1 MPYQTLVDKLNSD
14 CQFELDA
21 EKLFSQVKYA
31 MSRPAN
37 ERDIALKNAV
47 KFNFPEDCIDYQ
59 ELRNKYNV
67 NYRILGAMIS
77 NEDVE
82 KGRRMYDIPKFYEAY
97 LNIVTEMVKDI
108 DPNHKVKP
116 LFGITKEEAV
126 EMQTEVLENA
136 STNKEM
142 LKFEMFVVRDSL
154 DIYHED
160 IEYARADRH
169 TKEVYQ
175 YSTASEA
182 VKREIDHI
190 YMIKK
195 IVEEELKERGWWWR
209 FRNRNGEAKKLRDIV
224 KAAEKTLKD
233 VKFPNEKKAEV
244 KENYDK
250 PQVHPGEKESIQRS
264 TQTLYSAYEQKLEA
278 ARKQK
283 EEKLEAE
290 RKQKEQELE
299 AARKQKEAKLAEI
312 DANRE
317 KDLAAAAEKDAIS
330 AMFDIRFRPSEDIDV
345 FNSQIKIANQLSKV
359 YLHNNKEIDPAA
371 KKIFNANMEKIIMMK
386 DHYKR
391 FDSTGRNV
399 SEEARQAH
407 FDKVLEQFD
416 EKERE
421 LAYTYQNYVPITAE
435 DVDKAMTIKEPV
447 PVDLGENTNA
457 NIEKS
462 KPVDPEKSISK
473 EKEAIG
479 K

>member
-1 MPYQTLVDKLNSD
+1 MPYQTLVNQLNSD
-14 CQFELDA
+14 CQFKLDA
-21 EKLFSQVKYA
+21 EKLFSQVQYA

-67 NYRILGAMIS
+67 NYRILGVMIS

-82 KGRRMYDIPKFYEAY
+82 KGKRMYDIPKFYEAY

-116 LFGITKEEAV
+116 FFGITKEESV

-136 STNKEM
+136 SSNKEM

-160 IEYARADRH
+160 IEYARADRR

-175 YSTASEA
+175 YSTATEA
-182 VKREIDHI
+182 VKREIEHV

-209 FRNRNGEAKKLRDIV
+209 VRNWNGETKKLRDIV

-264 TQTLYSAYEQKLEA
+264 TQTLYSTYEK
-278 ARKQK
+278 AR
-283 EEKLEAE
+283 EEK
-290 RKQKEQELE
+290 RM
-299 AARKQKEAKLAEI
+299 QKEAKLAEI
-312 DANRE
+312 DANKE
-317 KDLAAAAEKDAIS
+317 KDLAAAAEKDVIS
-330 AMFDIRFRPSEDIDV
+330 AMFDIRFRPPMNIDL
-345 FNSQIKIANQLSKV
+345 FNNQIKIANQLSKV

-371 KKIFNANMEKIIMMK
+371 KKVFHANMEKMIAMK

-391 FDSTGRNV
+391 FDSTGRKV
-399 SEEARQAH
+399 SEEARQANL
-407 FDKVLEQFD
+407 DKLFAQFD

-435 DVDKAMTIKEPV
+435 DVDKAMTIKEPM
-447 PVDLGENTNA
+447 PVNLGENTNA

-462 KPVDPEKSISK
+462 KPVEPEKSISK

>member
-1 MPYQTLVDKLNSD
+1 MPYQTLVNQLNSD
-14 CQFELDA
+14 CQFKLDA
-21 EKLFSQVKYA
+21 EKLFSQVQYA

-67 NYRILGAMIS
+67 NYRILGAMMS
-77 NEDVE
+77 NEDVA
-82 KGRRMYDIPKFYEAY
+82 KGRKMYDIPKFYEAY

-116 LFGITKEEAV
+116 FFGITKEEAV

-136 STNKEM
+136 SSNKEM
-142 LKFEMFVVRDSL
+142 LKFEMFVVSDSF
-154 DIYHED
+154 DTYHED
-160 IEYARADRH
+160 IEYARADRR
-169 TKEVYQ
+169 TNEVHQ
-175 YSTASEA
+175 YSTATEA
-182 VKREIDHI
+182 VKREIEHV

-264 TQTLYSAYEQKLEA
+264 TQTLYSTYAQKV
-278 ARKQK
+278 K
-283 EEKLEAE
+283 E
-290 RKQKEQELE
+290 
-299 AARKQKEAKLAEI
+299 KLAEI

-317 KDLAAAAEKDAIS
+317 KDLAAAAEKDVIS
-330 AMFDIRFRPSEDIDV
+330 AMFDIRFRPPMNIDL
-345 FNSQIKIANQLSKV
+345 FNNQIKIANQLSKV

-371 KKIFNANMEKIIMMK
+371 KKIFNANMEKMIMMK

-391 FDSTGRNV
+391 FSSIGKKV
-399 SEEARQAH
+399 SEEARQANL
-407 FDKVLEQFD
+407 DKLFAQFD

-447 PVDLGENTNA
+447 PVDLSENTNA
-457 NIEKS
+457 NVEKS
-462 KPVDPEKSISK
+462 KPVDHEKSISK

>member
-1 MPYQTLVDKLNSD
+1 M
-14 CQFELDA
+14 
-21 EKLFSQVKYA
+21 
-31 MSRPAN
+31 
-37 ERDIALKNAV
+37 
-47 KFNFPEDCIDYQ
+47 
-59 ELRNKYNV
+59 
-67 NYRILGAMIS
+67 
-77 NEDVE
+77 
-82 KGRRMYDIPKFYEAY
+82 
-97 LNIVTEMVKDI
+97 
-108 DPNHKVKP
+108 
-116 LFGITKEEAV
+116 
-126 EMQTEVLENA
+126 
-136 STNKEM
+136 TNKEM

-175 YSTASEA
+175 YSTASKA
-182 VKREIDHI
+182 VQTEIDHI

-233 VKFPNEKKAEV
+233 VKFPNERKAEV
-244 KENYDK
+244 REYYDTPK
-250 PQVHPGEKESIQRS
+250 VHPDEADNIKRA

-317 KDLAAAAEKDAIS
+317 RDLAAAAEKDVIS
-330 AMFDIRFRPSEDIDV
+330 AMFDIRFRPPMNIDL
-345 FNSQIKIANQLSKV
+345 FNNQIKIANQLSKV

-371 KKIFNANMEKIIMMK
+371 KKVFNANMEKMIMMK

-391 FDSTGRNV
+391 FS
-399 SEEARQAH
+399 S
-407 FDKVLEQFD
+407 
-416 EKERE
+416 
-421 LAYTYQNYVPITAE
+421 
-435 DVDKAMTIKEPV
+435 
-447 PVDLGENTNA
+447 
-457 NIEKS
+457 
-462 KPVDPEKSISK
+462 
-473 EKEAIG
+473 IG
-479 K
+479 KRFPRKHVRRIWIMF

>member
-37 ERDIALKNAV
+37 ERDRALKNAV
-47 KFNFPEDCIDYQ
+47 KFNFPEECIRYQ
-59 ELRNKYNV
+59 ELRSKYNV
-67 NYRILGAMIS
+67 NYRVLGVMIS
-77 NEDVE
+77 NEDDK
-82 KGRRMYDIPKFYEAY
+82 KGRRMYDVSTFYEAY
-97 LNIVTEMVKDI
+97 LNIVAEMAKDI

-116 LFGITKEEAV
+116 FFGITKEESV
-126 EMQTEVLENA
+126 EMQTEVLEN
-136 STNKEM
+136 SMTNKEM

-175 YSTASEA
+175 YSTASDA
-182 VKREIDHI
+182 VKREIEHV

-233 VKFPNEKKAEV
+233 VKFPNERKAEV
-244 KENYDK
+244 REYYDTPK
-250 PQVHPGEKESIQRS
+250 VHPDEADNIKRA
-264 TQTLYSAYEQKLEA
+264 TQTLYSAYEQK
-278 ARKQK
+278 
-283 EEKLEAE
+283 
-290 RKQKEQELE
+290 LE

-359 YLHNNKEIDPAA
+359 YLRNNKEIDPAA
-371 KKIFNANMEKIIMMK
+371 KKIFNANMEKMIMMK

-399 SEEARQAH
+399 SEESRQAN
-407 FDKVLEQFD
+407 FDKVLKQFD

>member
-1 MPYQTLVDKLNSD
+1 M
-14 CQFELDA
+14 A
-21 EKLFSQVKYA
+21 
-31 MSRPAN
+31 
-37 ERDIALKNAV
+37 
-47 KFNFPEDCIDYQ
+47 
-59 ELRNKYNV
+59 
-67 NYRILGAMIS
+67 
-77 NEDVE
+77 
-82 KGRRMYDIPKFYEAY
+82 
-97 LNIVTEMVKDI
+97 KDI
-108 DPNHKVKP
+108 DPNHKAKP
-116 LFGITKEEAV
+116 FFGITKEESV
-126 EMQTEVLENA
+126 EMQTDVLNN
-136 STNKEM
+136 SMTNKEM
-142 LKFEMFVVRDSL
+142 LKFEMFVVRDNL

-175 YSTASEA
+175 YSTAP
-182 VKREIDHI
+182 KLIQREIDHI

-209 FRNRNGEAKKLRDIV
+209 FRNRNGEAKNLRDIV

-233 VKFPNEKKAEV
+233 VKFPNERKAEV
-244 KENYDK
+244 REYYDT
-250 PQVHPGEKESIQRS
+250 PQVHSDEADNIKRA
-264 TQTLYSAYEQKLEA
+264 TQTLYSEYEQKLEA
-278 ARKQK
+278 A
-283 EEKLEAE
+283 

-299 AARKQKEAKLAEI
+299 AARKQKETKLAEI
-312 DANRE
+312 DANRD

-371 KKIFNANMEKIIMMK
+371 KKVFHANMEKMIAMK

-391 FDSTGRNV
+391 FDSTGKKV
-399 SEEARQAH
+399 SEESRQANL
-407 FDKVLEQFD
+407 DKLFAQFD

-473 EKEAIG
+473 EKEVIG

>member
-1 MPYQTLVDKLNSD
+1 MPYQTLVNQLNSD

-67 NYRILGAMIS
+67 NYRILGSMMS
-77 NEDVE
+77 NEDVA
-82 KGRRMYDIPKFYEAY
+82 KGRKMYDIPKFYEAY

-136 STNKEM
+136 SSNKEM

-160 IEYARADRH
+160 IEYARADRR

-182 VKREIDHI
+182 VKREIEHV

-290 RKQKEQELE
+290 RKQKE
-299 AARKQKEAKLAEI
+299 AKLAEI

-317 KDLAAAAEKDAIS
+317 KDLAAAAEKDVIS
-330 AMFDIRFRPSEDIDV
+330 AMFDIRFRPPMNIDL
-345 FNSQIKIANQLSKV
+345 FNNQIKIANQLSKV

-391 FDSTGRNV
+391 FDSTGKKF
-399 SEEARQAH
+399 SEESRQANL
-407 FDKVLEQFD
+407 DKLFAQFD

-447 PVDLGENTNA
+447 PVNLDENTNA

-462 KPVDPEKSISK
+462 KPVEPEKSISK